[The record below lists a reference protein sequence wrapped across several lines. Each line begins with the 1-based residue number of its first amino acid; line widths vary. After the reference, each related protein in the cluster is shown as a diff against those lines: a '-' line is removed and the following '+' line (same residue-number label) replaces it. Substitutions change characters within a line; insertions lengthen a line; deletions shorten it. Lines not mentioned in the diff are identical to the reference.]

1 MEPRKRAPN
10 DEGRIA
16 KKLDKLAEDINNLP
30 QERQDIIKE
39 VIHQRAYS
47 SKDAAALLGI
57 SLSTIRRLM
66 ALGEIRFFH
75 IGKRRIRIAADEIE
89 RFGNSLTLGAS
100 AKMLGVH
107 NVTIRR
113 LIKCG
118 QLKATKI
125 GRPYRIAISDL
136 ERVMEGNLENANNAE
151 E

>member
-1 MEPRKRAPN
+1 M
-10 DEGRIA
+10 
-16 KKLDKLAEDINNLP
+16 L
-30 QERQDIIKE
+30 KE
-39 VIHQRAYS
+39 VIYQRAYS

-66 ALGEIRFFH
+66 SLGEIKFFY
-75 IGKRRIRIAADEIE
+75 IGKRRVRIAADEIE

-107 NVTIRR
+107 SVTIRR
-113 LIKCG
+113 LIKSG

-125 GRPYRIAISDL
+125 GRPYRIALSDL
-136 ERVMEGNLENANNAE
+136 EHIMEGRFDKTGE